1 MKTLDFTGVPADGA
15 KKVSKELAQLL
26 AEIQIF
32 YTNLRGFHWNIVGK
46 QFFKLHEKF
55 EELYDDV
62 NEKADEIAERILM
75 LGETPENRFSEYV
88 KVAKLAEVSNI
99 SGAEESIDKV
109 LEGFKVLIEQEKKVL
124 ELAAEVGDEAT
135 EALMSDYIRE
145 QEKLVWMYV
154 ATRS

>member
-1 MKTLDFTGVPADGA
+1 MKTLNFTGVHPEGA

-26 AEIQIF
+26 ADIQIF

-62 NEKADEIAERILM
+62 NEKADEIAERMLM

-88 KVAKLAEVSNI
+88 KIANVPEVSNV

-109 LEGFKVLIEQEKKVL
+109 LEGLKILIAQEKKVM
-124 ELAAEVGDEAT
+124 EVAAEVGDEAS